1 MKGQAQTT
9 LPPIFVAALG
19 FGVVF
24 LSIIYSI
31 LTIASNEAYQRQL
44 YVTGMGLDLQA
55 LQALGKDINAEREIT
70 DAGAYNLVF
79 EGGQVYTRQ
88 RGVAT
93 STFLFTQIPE
103 LAFTGGEFSPTGKN
117 KTIGPL
123 KMFKIANRYGI
134 AKPDKVPSP
143 YLLLCDSPKGKPLKT
158 ISLQPDAN
166 TQKLADTLRAGKPKI
181 NIGQGEAL
189 ITLTSTNQE
198 AAKAYY
204 NTPESRRLAC
214 EILNRITEEYRIPV
228 RPIPTNSE
236 LYPKQ
241 DPKTTLKGKPA
252 VTLEIPDRIAQ
263 EKQLAQQIYKGIE
276 NYGME

>member
-1 MKGQAQTT
+1 MKRGQAQTT
-9 LPPIFVAALG
+9 LPPLFTAALG

-24 LSIIYSI
+24 LAIIYSV
-31 LTIASNEAYQRQL
+31 LTIASNEAYLRQL

-88 RGVAT
+88 GGAAT

-103 LAFTGGEFSPTGKN
+103 LAFTGGEFSPSGNN

-123 KMFKIANRYGI
+123 KMFKTGNRYGI
-134 AKPDKVPSP
+134 AKQTPSP
-143 YLLLCDSPKGKPLKT
+143 YLLNCDTPKGKPLKT
-158 ISLQPDAN
+158 IALQPETS
-166 TQKLADTLRAGKPKI
+166 TQKLADTIRAGKPRFNLEQKGDAI
-181 NIGQGEAL
+181 IG
-189 ITLTSTNQE
+189 LTSTNQE

-214 EILNRITEEYRIPV
+214 EILNEITKEYRIPV
-228 RPIPTNSE
+228 RPIPANT
-236 LYPKQ
+236 YAKQ
-241 DPKTTLKGKPA
+241 DPKIILQDTRPA
-252 VTLEIPDRIAQ
+252 IILEISSKITQDG
-263 EKQLAQQIYKGIE
+263 QLAQQIYNGMD
-276 NYGME
+276 NYGLE